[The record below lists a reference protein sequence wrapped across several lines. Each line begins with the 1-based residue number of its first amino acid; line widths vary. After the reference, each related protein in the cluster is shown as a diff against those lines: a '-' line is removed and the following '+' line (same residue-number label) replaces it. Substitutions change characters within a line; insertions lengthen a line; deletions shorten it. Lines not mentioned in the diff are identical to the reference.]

1 MIEEIGESAL
11 YAPRDIQDTLRGVDV
26 NLRRDRMPAFS
37 SSKNLLGSQQLQSDH
52 VSDFLEQ
59 DSV

>member
-11 YAPRDIQDTLRGVDV
+11 YAPRDIQDILHGVDV
-26 NLRRDRMPAFS
+26 NLRRGRMPAFS
-37 SSKNLLGSQQLQSDH
+37 SSKNLLGSHQLQSDH

-59 DSV
+59 DGL